1 MKPVLIIIFLLSAC
15 SLSLRSQV
23 ADSIKYLS
31 LEPHDF
37 QKAFL
42 QEKKPLLIDVR
53 EFFEFRKSRI
63 KGAIN
68 IPSTGGYIVSA
79 DTINKNKALFFYC
92 YSGGRSR
99 KAALFF
105 YDKGFRNLYNLKG
118 GITLWKKEKLPV
130 VRKKLRPTSPV
141 AALQSSQ
148 YIFPGYQIRYS
159 Q

>member
-1 MKPVLIIIFLLSAC
+1 MKILLIILTIICCNLP
-15 SLSLRSQV
+15 LRSQV
-23 ADSIKYLS
+23 ADSTKYLS
-31 LEPHDF
+31 LEPRDF

-42 QEKKPLLIDVR
+42 QEKNSLLIDVR

-63 KGAIN
+63 KGAVN
-68 IPSTGGYIVSA
+68 IPSTGGYVKTT
-79 DTINKNKALFFYC
+79 DTIDKNKALFFYC

-130 VRKKLRPTSPV
+130 VKKRLKTQGSRLRD
-141 AALQSSQ
+141 
-148 YIFPGYQIRYS
+148 
-159 Q
+159 